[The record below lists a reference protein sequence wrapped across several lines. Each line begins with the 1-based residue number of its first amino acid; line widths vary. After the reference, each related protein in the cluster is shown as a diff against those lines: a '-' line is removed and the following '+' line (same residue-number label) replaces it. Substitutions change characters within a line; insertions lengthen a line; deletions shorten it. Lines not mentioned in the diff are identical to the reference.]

1 MYYSVLKYLR
11 VSLRLVISFS
21 EVFRY
26 ALNKRSNENLK
37 ATCYIRYNYHL
48 KKTQ

>member
-11 VSLRLVISFS
+11 VSLRLVIPFS

-26 ALNKRSNENLK
+26 TLNKRSNENQK
-37 ATCYIRYNYHL
+37 ATSDIIVI
-48 KKTQ
+48 